1 MKKIFPIIQMNLYF
15 KQWFFIPVFFFSY
28 FVFAQSL
35 DSLEQVLATKSLT
48 PEEKMEIYKDL
59 SWGYY
64 TDINI
69 EQSISYSKKGLEIA
83 RKIKNKNR
91 EATFLKI
98 LADAHYMGGN
108 YDTAKIHLD
117 NALPVAEEVDDYVLE
132 SSIYNSYA
140 NIFHAEGDYNNALNK
155 YFGAVKILDK
165 HNDIHKLTILYSNI
179 GGIYQMMQ
187 NYDQALKYFKKAE
200 ELAKKSGDK
209 SNLGIVYVSYSDIA
223 LNQKQSPEIAID
235 YAAKAVDIFRE
246 LEDLYKESYA
256 LQALA
261 QAYSNDGDYQNAE
274 TISLESVK
282 IARELG
288 IPNLIADAL
297 TILSDIQNKQGKYNE
312 SATTALEVLKID
324 STDTSITKNIY
335 ANLALNNA
343 YLGQPDLTRKYLD
356 KYKEIFEKY
365 SNDSYQKSLSSLEI
379 KYETEKKELKIQAL
393 EKQRQ
398 TYIWLGIAA
407 VIILLSALGF
417 AYTRYRLAVSQRKLA
432 EKENHRLEQEKQ
444 LSATQALL
452 QGQEDERS
460 RMAKELH
467 DGLGGLL
474 SGVKLNLNHMQKR
487 LIITEE
493 DGANFEKSIH
503 LLDESINELRRVA
516 HNMMPE
522 SILKFGLDG
531 AIREFLQSIQNEKLN
546 MVYQS
551 YHIEDGINKQLDI
564 STYRIVQELVN
575 NAIKHAEA
583 DEILVQIRKDENL
596 LIIDV
601 EDNGNGFNPHK
612 ISKESGMGL
621 AGIRSRVNYWKGDL
635 QIDAPHGSGT
645 SVHIEIPLNA

>member
-98 LADAHYMGGN
+98 LADAHYMSGK

-117 NALPVAEEVDDYVLE
+117 NALPVAEEADDYVLE

-235 YAAKAVDIFRE
+235 YASKAVDIFRE
-246 LEDLYKESYA
+246 LEDFYKESYA

-261 QAYSNDGDYQNAE
+261 QAYSNDEDYQNAE

-297 TILSDIQNKQGKYNE
+297 TILSNIQNKQGKYNE
-312 SATTALEVLKID
+312 SVTTALEVLKID
-324 STDTSITKNIY
+324 STDTNITKNIY

-601 EDNGNGFNPHK
+601 EDNGKGFNPDE

-621 AGIRSRVNYWKGDL
+621 AGIRSRVNYWKGKL
-635 QIDAPHGSGT
+635 EIDSGET
-645 SVHIEIPLNA
+645 GTAVHIEIPVG